1 MIYGKTV
8 RAIWLGFAT
17 AALTFTGSTAF
28 AEDGQQ
34 DGQQNGQTPDLM
46 VVFDASGSM
55 WGQVGGTA
63 KIEIARDVFSDMSAD
78 WASSGQSVGLIA
90 YGHRRKGDCS
100 DIELVAPPS
109 AAAAAS
115 LADVVNGLTPR
126 GKTPLSQAVRMAA
139 EELKFTENA
148 ATVVLLSDGKET
160 CDLDPCAVGAELERL
175 GVNFTAHV
183 IGFDIRDAAD
193 KAQLQCLAENTG
205 GTYVDARDAA
215 TLSDAFTQVTNTQV
229 TKAWDAPTGIT
240 SAHVTISVTDGTAR
254 PAAVTLTATEAD
266 TGETRALGQLSGAD
280 QVLTGLKIDL
290 PQGNW
295 RFAAQGDGGAGE
307 VEVALGE
314 ATQEVSIPFAAST
327 AAFALTGSGPFAT
340 DGTIEFKLRS
350 LKPLQQNATYSV
362 MLFPAGATAYDQNVT
377 FSYRFGSDPETTEHS
392 FYPWEY
398 DLAAGPYEIIVMG
411 EGYDLADNLGRFP
424 ITLVEPGAIGAIAD
438 ETDNAATD
446 ASAPEFTLS
455 QLIEPIGPGT
465 GGGLRVEGPIAT
477 NDQVMFIGLD
487 GQDSQMAGVPDGGLI
502 LVPPQ
507 TQPGTYRLQLL
518 RADGTEHHLDVID
531 ILPASAQDMGDH
543 AEGGET
549 AQTMLSDEEL
559 AAENGP
565 QTLPFEI
572 WKTCEGD
579 APCRIQDRRV
589 ALEWAMPAGWAS
601 DEPFYYTTAGG
612 AQADHP
618 TVHMGRVQGG
628 AFTVALNPRQWDAQ
642 LGPCVEVP
650 QGMLCHEATDVLRD
664 QTDFELIYF
673 SFHGEMPR
681 PDGWLPL
688 ERSWTVDDK
697 IMGGTIGL
705 MKITE
710 PEERAGT
717 ITVQLMLSN
726 PGQFGLQDRS
736 VAEAELRLGWDN
748 RPVVTSM
755 DGTVSFADGKL
766 DMLLSRPGG
775 WDGTSNQWSGQIT
788 NSATNQTAFVKLY

>member
-1 MIYGKTV
+1 MYGRTV

-17 AALTFTGSTAF
+17 AAITFAGATAS
-28 AEDGQQ
+28 AEQGQ
-34 DGQQNGQTPDLM
+34 GPDLM

-63 KIEIARDVFSDMSAD
+63 KIEIARDVFTNLSAD
-78 WASSGQSVGLIA
+78 WATSGQSVGLIA

-115 LADVVNGLTPR
+115 LADVVRGLTPR

-205 GTYVDARDAA
+205 GTYVDARDAD
-215 TLSDAFTQVTNTQV
+215 TLSSALTQVTR
-229 TKAWDAPTGIT
+229 ASDDPAGIT
-240 SAHVTISVTDGTAR
+240 SAHVTISLTEGTAR
-254 PAAVTLTATEAD
+254 PTSVTLTATHAD
-266 TGETRALGQLSGAD
+266 TGETRELGQLSGAD

-307 VEVALGE
+307 VEIALSDS
-314 ATQEVSIPFAAST
+314 TQEVSIPFTAST

-340 DGTIEFKLRS
+340 DGTIVFKLRS
-350 LKPLQQNATYSV
+350 LKPLQQDATYNV
-362 MLFPAGATAYDQNVT
+362 MLFPAGASAHDQNVT
-377 FSYRFGSDPETTEHS
+377 FTYRFGSDPETTEHR
-392 FYPWEY
+392 FNPWEY

-424 ITLVEPGAIGAIAD
+424 ITLVAPGAMEAIEDAGEGVVTAD
-438 ETDNAATD
+438 AAP
-446 ASAPEFTLS
+446 APEFTLS
-455 QLIEPIGPGT
+455 QLIEPLSPGT
-465 GGGLRVEGPIAT
+465 GGGLRVDGPIAA

-487 GQDSQMAGVPDGGLI
+487 GQDSQMAELPESGLI

-507 TQPGTYRLQLL
+507 TRPGTYRLQLL
-518 RADGTEHHLDVID
+518 RADGTDHHLDVID
-531 ILPASAQDMGDH
+531 ILPPGAQDMGDH
-543 AEGGET
+543 AEGGE
-549 AQTMLSDEEL
+549 AAETMLSAEEL
-559 AAENGP
+559 AAEDDP

-572 WKTCEGD
+572 WTSCDGD
-579 APCRIQDRRV
+579 APCRVQDRRV
-589 ALEWAMPAGWAS
+589 ALEWAIPAGWAS
-601 DEPFYYTTAGG
+601 AEPFYYTTAGG
-612 AQADHP
+612 AQAEHP
-618 TVHMGRVQGG
+618 TVYMGRTRGG

-650 QGMLCHEATDVLRD
+650 QGVLCHEETDVLRD

-688 ERSWTVDDK
+688 ERSWTMDDK

-705 MKITE
+705 MKMTE
-710 PEERAGT
+710 PKERAET
-717 ITVQLMLSN
+717 ITVQLMLTN
-726 PGQFGLQDRS
+726 PGQFGLQDTS
-736 VAEAELRLGWDN
+736 PAAAELRLGWDN
-748 RPVVTSM
+748 RPLVTSM
-755 DGTVSFADGKL
+755 TGTVALADGRL
-766 DMLLSRPGG
+766 DLILSRPDG
-775 WDGTSNQWSGQIT
+775 WDGTSNQWSGQII
-788 NSATNQTAFVKLY
+788 NRKTNQTTFVRLY